1 MKRILTALIFIG
13 GMVVQSRAA
22 DITDPKAIIWDNVR
36 ARTLSDQIVILYNK
50 LKAYQ
55 TDYAS
60 QAINAAIV
68 ADGASNNIGDGYTS
82 DGRQAVTGT
91 QIQNLKACIDQI
103 VTALDT
109 TNVTGVGTP
118 PMTTV
123 NQIQVNGSLR

>member
-1 MKRILTALIFIG
+1 M
-13 GMVVQSRAA
+13 A
-22 DITDPKAIIWDNVR
+22 DITDVKIINWDNQR
-36 ARTLSDQIVILYNK
+36 ARTIADQIVILYNK

-55 TDYAS
+55 TDYAA
-60 QAINAAIV
+60 QTINASIV
-68 ADGASNNIGDGYTS
+68 ADEATNNIGDGYTS

-123 NQIQVNGSLR
+123 NQIQVNGSPR